1 MSIYLKKAL
10 LDIKSIFLFLFIFA
24 VLIYNFS
31 IGTTANYSNFDIYD
45 IGVGFFSRI
54 GAIMLAYL
62 LLLSILIDYYD
73 KDYIIIRFQTIEKW
87 RLSIIKNQI
96 FLAIIFTLILN
107 VIPVIYIVLN
117 SSVIKYDNW
126 KMYLA
131 INTITQAAAFMSVG
145 FFATLVYFKT
155 LNLKFAIT
163 IPFIV
168 YSILNLIDNFLLNQY
183 LNISASF
190 SIPCGS
196 NDFIIYEVCRK
207 TLIIALIFYII
218 STSIKKKRD
227 MFDFEG

>member
-1 MSIYLKKAL
+1 M
-10 LDIKSIFLFLFIFA
+10 
-24 VLIYNFS
+24 
-31 IGTTANYSNFDIYD
+31 
-45 IGVGFFSRI
+45 
-54 GAIMLAYL
+54 
-62 LLLSILIDYYD
+62 
-73 KDYIIIRFQTIEKW
+73 
-87 RLSIIKNQI
+87 
-96 FLAIIFTLILN
+96 
-107 VIPVIYIVLN
+107 
-117 SSVIKYDNW
+117 
-126 KMYLA
+126 
-131 INTITQAAAFMSVG
+131 
-145 FFATLVYFKT
+145 YFKT